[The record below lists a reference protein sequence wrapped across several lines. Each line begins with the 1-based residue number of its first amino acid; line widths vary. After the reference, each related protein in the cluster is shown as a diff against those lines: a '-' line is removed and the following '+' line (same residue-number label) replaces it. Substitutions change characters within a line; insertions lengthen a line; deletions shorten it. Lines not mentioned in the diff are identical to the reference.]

1 MNHPDKYLAKRYDTP
16 NRSAAFTDAV
26 YAGDSADR
34 ATLMGRMNAAQRSY
48 DPPAPAYIPLVGE
61 MHGHTNLS
69 DGRPD
74 IDTYFRNIRDLAKLD
89 FAVLSDHDHGGVGSA
104 ELWSGN
110 PSKWELT
117 RRARRKYGEDIGDTP
132 FTTVLHRILGGVAM
146 AGLGTAVF
154 IPLILF
160 DLLNGGFA
168 IIHFVIGMLEASL
181 YGTLGVY
188 DVIRRIIRRRRA
200 EGQRLEE
207 EKQAWE
213 GYLN

>member
-1 MNHPDKYLAKRYDTP
+1 MKNSAMHPKNRHKLVCLLRILTTSWAILGPVAVITAAVVTTLLEGDWWKGFFLACL
-16 NRSAAFTDAV
+16 AFYGLLLYT
-26 YAGDSADR
+26 
-34 ATLMGRMNAAQRSY
+34 SY
-48 DPPAPAYIPLVGE
+48 FSLL
-61 MHGHTNLS
+61 T
-69 DGRPD
+69 
-74 IDTYFRNIRDLAKLD
+74 
-89 FAVLSDHDHGGVGSA
+89 VL
-104 ELWSGN
+104 
-110 PSKWELT
+110 WELT
-117 RRARRKYGEDIGDTP
+117 RRTRRKYGEDIGDTP

-207 EKQAWE
+207 ERQAWE

>member
-1 MNHPDKYLAKRYDTP
+1 
-16 NRSAAFTDAV
+16 
-26 YAGDSADR
+26 
-34 ATLMGRMNAAQRSY
+34 
-48 DPPAPAYIPLVGE
+48 
-61 MHGHTNLS
+61 
-69 DGRPD
+69 
-74 IDTYFRNIRDLAKLD
+74 
-89 FAVLSDHDHGGVGSA
+89 
-104 ELWSGN
+104 
-110 PSKWELT
+110 
-117 RRARRKYGEDIGDTP
+117 
-132 FTTVLHRILGGVAM
+132 M

-168 IIHFVIGMLEASL
+168 IIHFAIGMLEASL

-207 EKQAWE
+207 ERQAWE